1 MRWFWQRK
9 EDDGDKL
16 KVTPTSRR
24 LDDLED
30 AVEHLNRR
38 FKRLQQQVT
47 RWAQEFDDDVDGDDV
62 DDFDDL
68 LAEKRRAK

>member
-1 MRWFWQRK
+1 MWPFRK
-9 EDDGDKL
+9 RNDPEL

-47 RWAQEFDDDVDGDDV
+47 RWTEEYDEGDMEDDDA
-62 DDFDDL
+62 FDRV
-68 LAEKRRAK
+68 LAEKRRANG

>member
-1 MRWFWQRK
+1 MWPFSKRNDP
-9 EDDGDKL
+9 EL

-30 AVEHLNRR
+30 AVEHLDRR

-47 RWAQEFDDDVDGDDV
+47 RWAQ
-62 DDFDDL
+62 DFDNQGPEDEDED
-68 LAEKRRAK
+68 EKQIDWTKIREARNG